1 MEARELRLVIPGDAS
16 ELSPNKRLH
25 HHARARLVKMWR
37 ERAYWYW
44 TLAGRPYVG
53 ERVVIAFTVRRGR
66 ALDPDNCQASG
77 CLKSI
82 VDGLSGFAFGADDVR
97 HVRFDPIT
105 QESGKAWSRSP
116 EVVVVIR
123 PDENAAGPSA
133 IPAAGAQT
141 PPERPA

>member
-1 MEARELRLVIPGDAS
+1 VADSLTLVIPGDAA

-44 TLAGRPYVG
+44 TLVGRPYVG
-53 ERVVIAFTVRRGR
+53 ERVVIAFTVRRAR
-66 ALDPDNCQASG
+66 AQDPDNCQASG

-82 VDGLSGFAFGADDVR
+82 VDGLSGFAFAADDAA
-97 HVRFDPIT
+97 HVRFDPVV

-116 EVVVVIR
+116 EVEVVIR
-123 PDENAAGPSA
+123 PDGSAAGLSA
-133 IPAAGAQT
+133 SLPAGAQR